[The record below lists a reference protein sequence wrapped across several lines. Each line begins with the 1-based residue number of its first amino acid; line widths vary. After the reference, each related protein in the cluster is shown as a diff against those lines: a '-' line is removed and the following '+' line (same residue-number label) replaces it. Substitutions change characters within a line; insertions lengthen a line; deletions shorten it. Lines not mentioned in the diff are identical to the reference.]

1 MKGLL
6 RSPIVQS
13 ALAWLITAY
22 VELTIATLRWRYEND
37 APARAALAAPG
48 GLIALF
54 WHGRIVPAMS
64 LRPILGN
71 KPRKVMIS
79 LSRDGAFIAL
89 AAERLRI
96 PTIRGSTGR
105 AEGAGTKGGGTKGG
119 VTAFRAALDLLAQG
133 GVMIMT
139 PDGPRG
145 PDQVMQVG
153 PVQLAKA
160 AGRPVFMMGLAVR
173 PALRLGSWDRGRL
186 PAPFARAAVVFEGPL
201 SVAPDADDAGVEA
214 ARADWQRRLRAAQAR
229 AEVLVTAGA

>member
-1 MKGLL
+1 VKAIL
-6 RSPIVQS
+6 RSPFVQS
-13 ALAWLITAY
+13 ALAWLVTAY

-37 APARAALAAPG
+37 APARAALAAPD

-64 LRPILGN
+64 CRPILGD
-71 KPRKVMIS
+71 KPRRVMIS

-105 AEGAGTKGGGTKGG
+105 AEGGGGGKGGAM
-119 VTAFRAALDLLAQG
+119 AFRAALELLNAG
-133 GVMIMT
+133 GVMILT

-145 PDQVMQVG
+145 PDQVMQPG
-153 PVQLAKA
+153 PVQLARA
-160 AGRPVFMMGLAVR
+160 SGRAVFMMGLAVS
-173 PALRLGSWDRGRL
+173 PALQLRSWDRGRL

-201 SVAPDADDAGVEA
+201 TVPRHADEA
-214 ARADWQRRLRAAQAR
+214 AIESARADWQARLRAAQAR
-229 AEVLVTAGA
+229 AEALLNGANG